1 MWVKRSVISSLM
13 PSFSCFHTRI
23 DHAGKKRKEP
33 RGEVPRSKDEARLA
47 PGLWVRGADGAI
59 ATALV
64 VRGLWAQGAG
74 GAPLSLSLPVTP
86 DRITSMLRE
95 PQRPSVVPE
104 GRAKDSLLA
113 WHSRSFTTQHLSFF
127 QHLPLLCAF
136 CSHPDLFKSLWV
148 AILRARIDPASFQF
162 PAAAICRALMA
173 EVENFHRVS
182 WQRVRAPCLDKKRKH

>member
-1 MWVKRSVISSLM
+1 MISLLPHSNGQSYFTETESRAERGRDQFKVTQKGNVVLEPNPSVSSALTFVLHCEVWE
-13 PSFSCFHTRI
+13 PSGPSTRPSQAP

-113 WHSRSFTTQHLSFF
+113 
-127 QHLPLLCAF
+127 
-136 CSHPDLFKSLWV
+136 
-148 AILRARIDPASFQF
+148 
-162 PAAAICRALMA
+162 
-173 EVENFHRVS
+173 
-182 WQRVRAPCLDKKRKH
+182 